1 MAARALFSAGTCV
14 FPEIWTG
21 KESLLLPVP
30 VSLVNIA
37 QKKGEKMQAH
47 ARGPHGVT
55 QEAARAFARQAG
67 FQGVRMIMV
76 EHTVRVLVPSQGV
89 IQPPWRPA
97 PAWAWGNAGQ
107 CLYHAVAFSRNCANR
122 ATRPARVLSPLPAG
136 GVAP

>member
-1 MAARALFSAGTCV
+1 
-14 FPEIWTG
+14 
-21 KESLLLPVP
+21 
-30 VSLVNIA
+30 
-37 QKKGEKMQAH
+37 MQAH
-47 ARGPHGVT
+47 AHGPHGVT
-55 QEAARAFARQAG
+55 QEAAGAFARQAG

-107 CLYHAVAFSRNCANR
+107 YLYHAVAFSRNCANP